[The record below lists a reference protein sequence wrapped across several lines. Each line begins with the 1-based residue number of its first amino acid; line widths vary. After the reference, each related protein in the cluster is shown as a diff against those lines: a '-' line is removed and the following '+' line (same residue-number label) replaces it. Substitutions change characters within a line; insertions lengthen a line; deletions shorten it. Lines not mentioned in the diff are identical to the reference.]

1 MPIDIGSYEQVGSH
15 KTPKTHIDVGA
26 YRGKMRQAKADEE
39 AKRKAKGS
47 NSNNTDNNNDDDGN
61 ASNWA
66 NEMAESLNLENIPPE
81 IYPDEAD
88 LSSYNIDTGG
98 AVGGYNGYIRVTV
111 ATVSGVYPLV
121 PRDVSHQIPE
131 DSQTRLIG
139 DLISVQ
145 TQNDMQNDMPT
156 ATFVLSNGHDWSSL
170 LAMNDLIRIDYVWED
185 YETPDQFTNY
195 INEFNQRLQNLY
207 NTWQNPQRLQMY
219 DNLNKQRAQNPVQP
233 STDPNDPLTPGQTPG
248 VYGTRYNNDQAI
260 YEAATVQ
267 AAKLLTSAPTS
278 NDTCIYIGLISNLT
292 RNNNIQ
298 GNSETYTVTCQGM
311 AKVMSNIQLTTFSDL
326 QSNLTGYQLLPDD
339 EKTGIGF
346 TGHTSAGIIF
356 QIINRFI
363 LNTRGGVNSYYYLA
377 LQDGD
382 DITNPTTGYLTGA
395 VYNYMLPPMSQEL
408 YAEYMD
414 YVEDQLQDSEDD
426 SDSDD
431 SDSDSSDSDSGGNSS
446 SSDSGSDSGGDSGS
460 DSGDSGD
467 SDSGDDSDSDSDS
480 SNSGGSMYNGDTSPY
495 GSLPDQAWINQP
507 IEVEPGGES
516 PLENLIEF
524 FLDENFDESYPN
536 AGPANPFVNYNGS
549 ILQMIKDVSNKPF
562 NTIFWDHQKGIAQFN
577 YVYTPFDPENW
588 HSLSTMTI
596 DPWMQIG
603 MNISNTDKDQA
614 AVFKLT
620 PTNGLGLNQF
630 TGGFTGDFAPLT
642 NLALVHRYGYKLM
655 EAQTDYFNGSG
666 AGQNSDSSSDSDSD
680 SDDKDSGSDS
690 KDGGSDDSSK
700 DSGSGGGSDSSSDS
714 GSSSSDSGSD
724 NSDSGDS
731 GSNSGDSDPLANP
744 IPTPGVIGWDS
755 EAMKGYTDQE
765 AQLHY
770 PPYTSICDAFYYATG
785 RTPGKN
791 DGLSIP
797 KEVGGLDGY
806 NAITDALTHSTSED
820 SFVQTAADYGLDQQ
834 AAQSL
839 WQTRG
844 GMSRSRY
851 LSIVMPNYDPTDT
864 SLSKHSR
871 YLKSY
876 ERMRKHPKRAAGEL
890 MSELGYRI
898 GSKQAYDIVQSALRN
913 GGEPSEA
920 DYDRII
926 SGKANGGDDFTD
938 QEPGVPGGGAE
949 DSVSFLFFRYTEKL
963 FDWYADN
970 SKFYSGTLTTSV
982 LPSTENAELLNWRI
996 YWYDKQTQCYWEF
1009 YCEGCSISW
1018 NYQTG
1023 LQVTYDV
1030 TRGVALPDL
1039 SEDSLNKRFTEP
1051 WSFWG
1056 QAVPFKGGYFGEQ
1069 DLATG
1074 IAKAGSSNSGGDD
1087 SGGGSGAGAVA
1098 LKLVGWFN
1106 YSQPLRTDFAKNG
1119 DWQDVSSIDDLKKDG
1134 HVDCTSFSWLC
1145 TRVAGY
1151 EANGNSWP
1159 WTTQCLTD
1167 PEGAGCKKVDSSDVK
1182 SGDIALNGEH
1192 SAVVVGDWK
1201 EGDTDCCDCGWGC
1214 VHHQSL
1220 SDCYQGAGGWQSVSF
1235 FRPTK
1240 RRSDK

>member
-1 MPIDIGSYEQVGSH
+1 MSIDIGSYEQVGNH

-39 AKRKAKGS
+39 AKKKAKGS
-47 NSNNTDNNNDDDGN
+47 NSKNTDGSSDDGN

-66 NEMAESLNLENIPPE
+66 NEMAESLNLESIPTP
-81 IYPDEAD
+81 IQPAEAD
-88 LSSYNIDTGG
+88 LSDRSIKGSG
-98 AVGGYNGYIRVTV
+98 ADAKYNGYIRVTV

-121 PRDVSHQIPE
+121 PRDVTHQIPE

-170 LAMNDLIRIDYVWED
+170 LAMNDLIRIDYVYED
-185 YETPDQFTNY
+185 YELQKDFNDA
-195 INEFNQRLQNLY
+195 IDSFNQRMQSLY
-207 NTWQNPQRLQMY
+207 NAYQSPQNQQFMQQ
-219 DNLNKQRAQNPVQP
+219 LNQKRSQSGPKP
-233 STDPNDPLTPGQTPG
+233 STDPNELTPGQIPG
-248 VYGTRYNNDQAI
+248 KYGTHYDNRQAL

-267 AAKLLTSAPTS
+267 AAKLLSSAPTS

-346 TGHTSAGIIF
+346 TGHTSAGIIA

-377 LQDGD
+377 SQNGD
-382 DITNPTTGYLTGA
+382 DITNPTTGYLEGYS
-395 VYNYMLPPMSQEL
+395 YNFMLTPMSQEL

-414 YVEDQLQDSEDD
+414 YIEDQLQDSQ
-426 SDSDD
+426 SDSS
-431 SDSDSSDSDSGGNSS
+431 SDDSSDSD
-446 SSDSGSDSGGDSGS
+446 D
-460 DSGDSGD
+460 D
-467 SDSGDDSDSDSDS
+467 SDSSGSGSDSDSDS
-480 SNSGGSMYNGDTSPY
+480 SGDDDSGSDDDSSSSGSGDSGGSMYNGDTAPY
-495 GSLPDQAWINQP
+495 GSLPDQAWLNKP
-507 IEVEPGGES
+507 IEVGPGEES

-524 FLDENFDESYPN
+524 DLNENFDESYPN
-536 AGPANPFVNYNGS
+536 AGPSNPFVNYNGS

-562 NTIFWDHQKGIAQFN
+562 NTIYWDHTKGIAEFN
-577 YVYTPFDPENW
+577 YTYTPFDPENW
-588 HSLSTMTI
+588 HGLHAATI
-596 DPWMQIG
+596 SPWMQVS

-614 AVFKLT
+614 AVYKLT

-642 NLALVHRYGYKLM
+642 NLTLVHRYGYKLM
-655 EAQTDYFNGSG
+655 EAQTDYFNGNG
-666 AGQNSDSSSDSDSD
+666 GGENSDSSSDSDSD
-680 SDDKDSGSDS
+680 SDSSSDS
-690 KDGGSDDSSK
+690 SSK
-700 DSGSGGGSDSSSDS
+700 DSSSSNKGSDGGSDSSSSS
-714 GSSSSDSGSD
+714 GSSSDSSSDDSSSSSD
-724 NSDSGDS
+724 G
-731 GSNSGDSDPLANP
+731 DPLANP
-744 IPTPGVIGWDS
+744 IATPGVVGWDS

-785 RTPGKN
+785 RKPGKN

-806 NAITDALTHSTSED
+806 NAITEALTHSTD
-820 SFVQTAADYGLDQQ
+820 KNAFIQTASEYGLDQQ

-871 YLKSY
+871 YLKSF
-876 ERMRKHPKRAAGEL
+876 ERMKKHPKRAAGEL

-898 GSKQAYDIVQSALRN
+898 GSKQAYDIIQSALRN
-913 GGEPSEA
+913 GGEPTEA

-938 QEPGVPGGGAE
+938 QEPGVPSGGAE

-963 FDWYADN
+963 FNWYADN
-970 SKFYSGTLTTSV
+970 SKFYSGTLTV
-982 LPSTENAELLNWRI
+982 HVPPKMADIELINDRI
-996 YWYDKQTQCYWEF
+996 YWYDKQSQCYWEF
-1009 YCEGCSISW
+1009 YCEGCSVSW
-1018 NYQTG
+1018 SYQTG
-1023 LQVTYDV
+1023 LQITYDV

-1074 IAKAGSSNSGGDD
+1074 IAKAGSSNSSSD
-1087 SGGGSGAGAVA
+1087 SGGGDG
-1098 LKLVGWFN
+1098 
-1106 YSQPLRTDFAKNG
+1106 DFGFPFSCING
-1119 DWQDVSSIDDLKKDG
+1119 SYHPMDG
-1134 HVDCTSFSWLC
+1134 GQF
-1145 TRVAGY
+1145 
-1151 EANGNSWP
+1151 GNSAASASVRNGKTFHDGVDFSVGTDGISNGMDVLACHSGTVERMNVIQMDDVWIKGGGY
-1159 WTTQCLTD
+1159 WTVQQEFGSTS
-1167 PEGAGCKKVDSSDVK
+1167 VS
-1182 SGDIALNGEH
+1182 
-1192 SAVVVGDWK
+1192 VGDHVK
-1201 EGDTDCCDCGWGC
+1201 KGDKIGTLTGTHCHVGVTKASNDPNKAEGSAFSDDGTWIDPL
-1214 VHHQSL
+1214 SL
-1220 SDCYQGAGGWQSVSF
+1220 M
-1235 FRPTK
+1235 K
-1240 RRSDK
+1240 